1 MNYNLQQSFDD
12 VEFKTSKIKCSEKI
26 KTMESLQNVV
36 IDSIDLMTLFPR
48 LVVFVMRDNDIASS
62 FSLWA
67 FAISDLAFQNWN
79 EGSKKSKL

>member
-1 MNYNLQQSFDD
+1 
-12 VEFKTSKIKCSEKI
+12 
-26 KTMESLQNVV
+26 
-36 IDSIDLMTLFPR
+36 MTLFPR

-79 EGSKKSKL
+79 NEGSKNQSYENIHIIDGGELLCLVQWLSNTSYIGVINSTNNIY